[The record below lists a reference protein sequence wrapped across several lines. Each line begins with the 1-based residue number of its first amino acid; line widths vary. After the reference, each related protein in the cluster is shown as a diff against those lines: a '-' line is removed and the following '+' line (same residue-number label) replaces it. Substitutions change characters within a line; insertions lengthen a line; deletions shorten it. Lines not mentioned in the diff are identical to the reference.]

1 MVLCSWPS
9 YGILIIGGWG
19 SGKTIVS
26 VIELNKNQ
34 RPDIDEICL
43 PIKDPF
49 KWKYQLFLTEEKK

>member
-43 PIKDPF
+43 PVKDPF
-49 KWKYQLFLTEEKK
+49 KWKYQLF